1 MVDPKE
7 VPSLQHTEA
16 FPSASS
22 RPSGDVPSLQPTTA
36 FPSYKPEVAATTSP
50 ARGQRLD
57 SLDLLRGIIMV
68 IMALD
73 HTRDY
78 VSAYHFQP
86 EDLSRSTGALFL
98 TRWITHFCAPV
109 FMFLAG
115 TGAFLSL
122 TRGKTKG
129 ELSRFLLTRG
139 LWLVLLEVTVSKF
152 GWEMFAFQ
160 LNSILLIVIW
170 ALGMSMIILAG
181 LIHIPVRALALF
193 SAVVIAGHNFL
204 DGVKPEAFGAM
215 SWLWKMLHVQGFIG
229 SPPGSPGFGV
239 FFVYPLIPWFAVMSM
254 GYCFGALLSRDDI
267 RNDAAR
273 RRSTLLKIGLGLT
286 AAFIVLRF
294 INVIGD
300 SNHWSAQKSPLF
312 TFFSFLNTSKY
323 PPSLLYLLMTL
334 GPAITLLPFLERA
347 RGKVA
352 DFFLVF
358 GRVPLFYYVL
368 HIPLI
373 NVIASSIYAWRN
385 GHWPTGNALFTPI
398 GAESLPVV
406 YLVWA
411 VVIALLYPV
420 CRWYMNKKAR
430 STNRFYSYL

>member
-1 MVDPKE
+1 LDGK
-7 VPSLQHTEA
+7 Q
-16 FPSASS
+16 
-22 RPSGDVPSLQPTTA
+22 DVPSLAPTLA
-36 FPSYKPEVAATTSP
+36 FESYKPTVAAAP
-50 ARGQRLD
+50 APVRAKRLD

-78 VSAYHFQP
+78 VSAFHFQP
-86 EDLSRSTGALFL
+86 EDLSRSTAALFL

-115 TGAFLSL
+115 TGAYLSFA
-122 TRGKTKG
+122 RGKTKA
-129 ELSRFLLTRG
+129 ELSKFLVIRG
-139 LWLVLLEVTVSKF
+139 LWLVVLEVTVSKF
-152 GWEMFAFQ
+152 GWELFHYDP
-160 LNSILLIVIW
+160 NSILLIVIW
-170 ALGMSMIILAG
+170 ALGMSMIILSA
-181 LIHIPVRALALF
+181 LIHLPVSALAIF
-193 SAVVIAGHNFL
+193 SGIVIAGHNFL
-204 DGVKPEAFGAM
+204 DGVSPNAFGSF
-215 SWLWKMLHVQGFIG
+215 SWLWKMLHVQGLIG
-229 SPPGSPGFGV
+229 SPPGSGSFGI

-254 GYCFGALLSRDDI
+254 GYCFGALLSREDI
-267 RNDAAR
+267 RNNADK

-300 SNHWSAQKSPLF
+300 SNHWAAQKNGLF

-334 GPAITLLPFLERA
+334 GPAIAFLPLLEKA
-347 RGKVA
+347 RGRIA
-352 DFFLVF
+352 NFFLVF
-358 GRVPLFYYVL
+358 GRVPLFYYIL
-368 HIPLI
+368 HIPII
-373 NVIASSIYAWRN
+373 NIIASSIYMYRN
-385 GHWPTGNALFTPI
+385 GHWPSVNPLLNPI

-420 CRWYMNKKAR
+420 CKWYMNLKAR
-430 STNRFYSYL
+430 SNNPWLSYL

>member
-1 MVDPKE
+1 MVDPNK

-16 FPSASS
+16 FPSVQP
-22 RPSGDVPSLQPTTA
+22 RPSGEVPSLAPTQA
-36 FPSYKPEVAATTSP
+36 FPSFQPGVAA
-50 ARGQRLD
+50 AGGKRID

-78 VSAYHFQP
+78 VSAFHFQP
-86 EDLSRSTGALFL
+86 EDLSRSTAGLFL

-129 ELSRFLLTRG
+129 QLSRFLFTRG
-139 LWLVLLEVTVSKF
+139 LWLVLLELTVSKF

-170 ALGMSMIILAG
+170 ALGMSMIILAA
-181 LIHIPVRALALF
+181 LIHIPVRALAVI
-193 SAVVIAGHNFL
+193 SAIVIAGHNFL
-204 DGVKPEAFGAM
+204 DGIAPEAFGSM

-229 SPPGSPGFGV
+229 APPGQPGLGV
-239 FFVYPLIPWFAVMSM
+239 FFVYPLVPWFAVMSM
-254 GYCFGALLSRDDI
+254 GYCFGALLSRSDI
-267 RNDAAR
+267 RNDAAK
-273 RRSTLLKIGLGLT
+273 RRSTLLQIGLGLT

-300 SNHWSAQKSPLF
+300 SNHWSVQKNGLF

-323 PPSLLYLLMTL
+323 PPSLLYLLMTM
-334 GPAITLLPFLERA
+334 GPAIALLPFLEKA
-347 RGKVA
+347 RGRVA

-373 NVIASSIYAWRN
+373 NILGSALYAWHN
-385 GHWPTGNALFTPI
+385 GKWPDTNPLFNPI

-411 VVIALLYPV
+411 IVIALLYPV
-420 CRWYMNKKAR
+420 CRWYMKRKAA
-430 STNRFYSYL
+430 STNPFYSYL

>member
-1 MVDPKE
+1 M
-7 VPSLQHTEA
+7 T
-16 FPSASS
+16 
-22 RPSGDVPSLQPTTA
+22 VPSLQPTTA
-36 FPSYKPEVAATTSP
+36 FESYKPPATATVAV
-50 ARGQRLD
+50 RGKRID

-78 VSAYHFQP
+78 VSAFHFQP
-86 EDLSRSTGALFL
+86 EDLSRSTAALFL

-115 TGAFLSL
+115 TGAYLSF
-122 TRGKTKG
+122 TRGKTKAQ
-129 ELSRFLLTRG
+129 LSKFLVTRG
-139 LWLVLLEVTVSKF
+139 LWLVVLEVTVSKF
-152 GWEMFAFQ
+152 GWEMFQ
-160 LNSILLIVIW
+160 YDPKSIFLIVIW
-170 ALGMSMIILAG
+170 ALGMSMIILAA
-181 LIHIPVRALALF
+181 LIHIPVRALAVF
-193 SAVVIAGHNFL
+193 SAIVIAGHNFL
-204 DGVKPEAFGAM
+204 DGIKPESFGAM

-229 SPPGSPGFGV
+229 APPDSGSFGI

-267 RNDAAR
+267 RNDADK
-273 RRSTLLKIGLGLT
+273 RRSMLLKIGLGLT
-286 AAFIVLRF
+286 AAFVVLRF

-300 SNHWSAQKSPLF
+300 SNHWSTQKNGLF

-323 PPSLLYLLMTL
+323 PPSLLYLLMTM
-334 GPAITLLPFLERA
+334 GPAIAILPTLEKV

-358 GRVPLFYYVL
+358 GRVPLFFYCL

-373 NVIASSIYAWRN
+373 NILGSALYAYHN
-385 GHWPTGNALFTPI
+385 GKWPDVNPLATPI
-398 GAESLPVV
+398 GAEGLPVV

-411 VVIALLYPV
+411 TVIALLYPL
-420 CRWYMNKKAR
+420 CKWYMKKKAA
-430 STNRFYSYL
+430 STNPLYSYL